1 MTPTHPVASDWPE
14 WLQLVTTPGV
24 SARQLRQLLSA
35 FGGPAQVLAASEAD
49 RAHWVGAAAA
59 AALSRPPADA
69 PLRRARTAH
78 WLAHPPP
85 GCAHMIWTLGDAAY
99 PSAFL
104 QLSDPPLMVYAQGQT
119 APVSGAALAVVGS
132 HNPTAQ
138 GRENALAFAHN
149 LAAQGVCVV
158 SGLAL
163 GIDAAAHEG
172 ALRGGAHLPLATVA
186 VVGTGLDRVYPKANQ
201 ALAQAV
207 ALRGCLISEYPLGTP
222 PLAAH
227 FPQRNRLI
235 AALGQGCLVV
245 EAALSSGSLI
255 TANQALELGREVFA
269 IPGSIHSTQSRG
281 CHALIRQGAKLVESA
296 QDVWDE
302 LRAPGLWGGGLSQPR
317 SPALS
322 AATGVEDVQGSAE
335 LANDA
340 VLQALGWDPC
350 GLDQLQARCGW
361 DTAALQAHLL
371 QLELD
376 GQVSR
381 LSGGRFQRLAPH
393 PG

>member
-1 MTPTHPVASDWPE
+1 MTTTINASDDWPD
-14 WLQLVTTPGV
+14 WLRLVTTHGV
-24 SARQLRQLLSA
+24 SARQLRQLLSV
-35 FGGPAQVLAASEAD
+35 FGGPSQVLAASEAD

-69 PLRRARTAH
+69 PLRRARTEH
-78 WLAHPPP
+78 WLAHPAA
-85 GCAHMIWTLGDAAY
+85 GCHHMIWTLGEAAY

-104 QLSDPPLMVYAQGQT
+104 QLSDPPLMVYVQGQI
-119 APVSGAALAVVGS
+119 APLGGAALAVVGS
-132 HNPTAQ
+132 RNPTAQ
-138 GRENALAFAHN
+138 GRENALAFAQD
-149 LAAQGVCVV
+149 LAASGVCVV

-186 VVGTGLDRVYPKANQ
+186 VVGTGLDRVYPKGNQ

-207 ALRGCLISEYPLGTP
+207 AQRGWLMSEYPLGTP

-255 TANQALELGREVFA
+255 TAHQALELGREVFA

-302 LRAPGLWGGGLSQPR
+302 LRAPGLWGGGLAQPR
-317 SPALS
+317 SAAPGAARAGEDGQGPATL
-322 AATGVEDVQGSAE
+322 TEDP
-335 LANDA
+335 

-350 GLDQLQARCGW
+350 GLDTLQARCGW

-381 LSGGRFQRLAPH
+381 LSGGRFQRQA
-393 PG
+393 

>member
-1 MTPTHPVASDWPE
+1 MTPIDPVTPDWPD
-14 WLQLVTTPGV
+14 WLRLVTSPGV

-35 FGGPAQVLAASEAD
+35 FGGPAQVLAASEEA
-49 RAHWVGAAAA
+49 RAQCVGAAAA
-59 AALSRPPADA
+59 AALSRPSADA
-69 PLRRARTAH
+69 PLRRARTEH
-78 WLAHPPP
+78 WLAHPPA
-85 GCAHMIWTLGDAAY
+85 GVTHTLWTLGDAAY

-104 QLSDPPLMVYAQGQT
+104 QLSDPPLMLYVQGQ
-119 APVSGAALAVVGS
+119 ALPLNGSALAVVGS
-132 HNPTAQ
+132 RNPTAQ
-138 GRENALAFAHN
+138 GRENALAFAQD
-149 LAAQGVCVV
+149 LAAHGVCVV

-172 ALRGGAHLPLATVA
+172 ALRGGAHLPVATVA
-186 VVGTGLDRVYPKANQ
+186 VVGTGLDRVYPKGNH

-207 ALRGCLISEYPLGTP
+207 AQRGCLISEYPLGTP
-222 PLAAH
+222 PMAAH

-302 LRAPGLWGGGLSQPR
+302 LSTPGLWASRTDANSTPPA
-317 SPALS
+317 SP
-322 AATGVEDVQGSAE
+322 EDNTS
-335 LANDA
+335 DP
-340 VLQALGWDPC
+340 VLQALGWEPC

-371 QLELD
+371 ALELNQ
-376 GQVSR
+376 QVAR
-381 LSGGRFQRLAPH
+381 LSGARFQRQRLA
-393 PG
+393 